1 MFYVHSFYYDCAH
14 LLACITLTG
23 MVASYQGQPS
33 ISRGFIHHDLTF
45 FAHAQLNVY
54 ASFYW
59 MEHNQS
65 MTYIIYSW
73 ILYLVLARF

>member
-1 MFYVHSFYYDCAH
+1 MRMFYVHSFYYDCAH

-45 FAHAQLNVY
+45 FCTCAIKRVCFILLNG
-54 ASFYW
+54 A
-59 MEHNQS
+59 
-65 MTYIIYSW
+65 
-73 ILYLVLARF
+73 